1 MDGETRGVARRL
13 ADGLETQQRQ
23 MDELDRKLGANKAAL
38 WMDCSWIYGLMEEI
52 LSLMVGWISCEIS
65 QKLDEL

>member
-23 MDELDRKLGANKAAL
+23 MDELDRKLGANKADL
-38 WMDCSWIYGLMEEI
+38 WVDGCYSSVDGRNPTIE
-52 LSLMVGWISCEIS
+52 MVG
-65 QKLDEL
+65 